1 MEDNNKKSED
11 QANLIEDI
19 KIDSE
24 IKEVEYL
31 KVNINDI
38 TIKHIGREKGKDQ
51 YNATID
57 GKPVGINSRFWSS
70 LGSRFKI
77 NQKMFA
83 YFRPDEVFERVG
95 LKHGGDANVRLAVEK
110 NPSGTFGDML
120 AVSALDKKIIT
131 YSEILPILLGK
142 GGKDLQYRD
151 GVITGTFKPASG
163 EQAFDV
169 GGDDFQHLYMAGV
182 PIDGYGDPDLTL
194 ALERFVCS
202 NGMIGTGTGFT
213 SKVNLGKDN
222 PLHGMNRALDS
233 YANEEGYEQLVNQI
247 HLAQNTMASVA
258 EANAVLKIV
267 SKCGFAESAKGML
280 HKYQALTGNML
291 EVMGEP
297 SYDAL
302 PQKFQQSIATKATI
316 YDLLNFVTE
325 LMSHHADAGSIRTL
339 RGLTGTMLSGYYDL
353 EGVKP
358 EEDREHTALFIG
370 DKGQGFDD
378 K

>member
-1 MEDNNKKSED
+1 MNNNQKSED
-11 QANLIEDI
+11 QAKL
-19 KIDSE
+19 IDSIKVSSD
-24 IKEVEYL
+24 IKEVEYI
-31 KVNINDI
+31 KINVQDI
-38 TIKHIGREKGKDQ
+38 KIKHIGREKGKDH
-51 YNATID
+51 YNATLD
-57 GKPVGINSRFWSS
+57 GKTVGINSRFWSS
-70 LGSRFKI
+70 LGSKFKV
-77 NQKMFA
+77 NQRMFSL
-83 YFRPDEVFERVG
+83 FSPDEVFERLA
-95 LKHGGDANVRLAVEK
+95 LKEGADANVRLAVEK
-110 NPSGTFGDML
+110 TERGTYGEML
-120 AVSALDKKIIT
+120 AVSSLDKKIIT
-131 YSEILPILLGK
+131 YNEILPVLMSK
-142 GGKDLQYRD
+142 GGKDLQYSN
-151 GVITGTFKPASG
+151 GVVTGTFKPASG

-169 GGDDFQHLYMAGV
+169 GGDAFQHLYMAGV

-194 ALERFVCS
+194 ALERFVCA

-247 HLAQNTMASVA
+247 YLAQNTMASVA
-258 EANAVLKIV
+258 EANAVLKVV
-267 SKCGFAESAKGML
+267 SRCNFNESAKGML

-302 PQKFQQSIATKATI
+302 PVKFQQSIATKATI

-325 LMSHHADAGSIRTL
+325 LMSHHAEKDSIRTL
-339 RGLTGTMLSGYYDL
+339 RALTGTMLSGYYDL

-358 EEDREHTALFIG
+358 DEDREHQALFVG
-370 DKGQGFDD
+370 DKGDGFDD